1 MRRQQWA
8 RKRERL
14 AQQKGRT
21 GVAGRRVVKMGWKLG
36 GSQGRRPL
44 RGCEAGRMR
53 MSQVWKERGI
63 SR

>member
-1 MRRQQWA
+1 MG
-8 RKRERL
+8 KE
-14 AQQKGRT
+14 KGAFSTAKGT